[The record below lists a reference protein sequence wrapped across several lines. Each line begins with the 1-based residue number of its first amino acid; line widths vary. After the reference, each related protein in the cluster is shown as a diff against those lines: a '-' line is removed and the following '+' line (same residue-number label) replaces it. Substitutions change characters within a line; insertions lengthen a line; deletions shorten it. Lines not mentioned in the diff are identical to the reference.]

1 MEFPVGD
8 VATRRVEFS
17 ASELTGAVGD
27 SVTVL
32 PVVVAVSALTDLRL
46 PVLLLWFGAFQVV
59 WGLRYGAPVSVE
71 PMKALA
77 ALVIAGSLTVP
88 ELAAAGTLAG
98 AVLLAL
104 GTVGALGALAD
115 RIDAAVIRGV
125 QLAVALVLARTGLE
139 LGAGAPK
146 TALAAALVGG
156 TVVALGYRRAAALVV
171 LAAGVGLAATKT
183 GAPSLA
189 VPEFGTAVAVDGG
202 VGAALD
208 GGIEAAFAPTPDAL
222 AATSAQLAM
231 TVGNAAVATSLLLD
245 DLYDVDVSPDELAT
259 SMGAMNL
266 LAVPLGALPMCH
278 GSGGVA
284 GKHAFGARTAGANL
298 VLGVLYAGA
307 ALGAAELVAA
317 FPMAALGVVLA
328 LVAVELGRASLD
340 TDSLGLTVG
349 VGVLGLATN
358 VGLAFVAGIAASV
371 ALKRMQE
378 AA

>member
-1 MEFPVGD
+1 MGVSTADLWDRRPTLAAGD
-8 VATRRVEFS
+8 V
-17 ASELTGAVGD
+17 TGAVGD

-59 WGLRYGAPVSVE
+59 WGVLYGAPVSVE

-88 ELAAAGTLAG
+88 ELALAGTISG
-98 AVLLAL
+98 VVLLAL
-104 GTVGALGALAD
+104 GSVGALGALAD
-115 RIDAAVIRGV
+115 RIDPAVIRGV

-139 LGAGAPK
+139 LGAGAPG
-146 TALAAALVGG
+146 TALGAAAVGG
-156 TVVALGYRRAAALVV
+156 AVVALGYRRAAALAV
-171 LAAGVGLAATKT
+171 LAVGVGMAATQT
-183 GAPSLA
+183 GAPSVGIPDFDVGILRGGA
-189 VPEFGTAVAVDGG
+189 GVAVA
-202 VGAALD
+202 A
-208 GGIEAAFAPTPDAL
+208 EAATDDAFAVTADAL
-222 AATSAQLAM
+222 AATGAQLAM

-245 DLYDVDVSPDELAT
+245 DLYDADVSPDELAT

-298 VLGVLYAGA
+298 ILGVLYAAA
-307 ALGAAELVAA
+307 ALGAAQLVAA

-328 LVAVELGRASLD
+328 LVAVELGKASLD
-340 TDSLGLTVG
+340 TDSLGLTAG
-349 VGVLGLATN
+349 VGTLGLATN
-358 VGLAFVAGIAASV
+358 VGLAFVAGIAASA
-371 ALKRMQE
+371 ALKRLRS
-378 AA
+378 

>member
-1 MEFPVGD
+1 MDFSAGYLADRRLALSTGD
-8 VATRRVEFS
+8 V
-17 ASELTGAVGD
+17 TGAVGD

-32 PVVVAVSALTDLRL
+32 PVVVAVSALTELRL
-46 PVLLLWFGAFQVV
+46 SVLLLWFGAFQVV

-88 ELAAAGTLAG
+88 ELAVAGTLAG
-98 AVLLAL
+98 AVLLAF
-104 GTVGALGALAD
+104 GAAGALGALAE

-125 QLAVALVLARTGLE
+125 QLAVALLLARTGVE

-146 TALAAALVGG
+146 TALAAAVVGVG
-156 TVVALGYRRAAALVV
+156 VVALGYRRASALVV
-171 LAAGVGLAATKT
+171 LAFGTALAAAEI

-189 VPEFGTAVAVDGG
+189 VPAFGASVPSAS
-202 VGAALD
+202 AL
-208 GGIEAAFAPTPDAL
+208 ALTTDAL
-222 AATSAQLAM
+222 SATGAQLAM
-231 TVGNAAVATSLLLD
+231 TVGNAAVATSLLLS
-245 DLYDVDVSPDELAT
+245 DLFEADVSPDELAT

-266 LAVPLGALPMCH
+266 LSVPLGAFPMCH

-298 VLGVLYAGA
+298 VLGGLYAAA

-328 LVAVELGRASLD
+328 LVAVELGKASLD

-358 VGLAFVAGIAASV
+358 VGVAFAAGIASSV
-371 ALKRMQE
+371 AVKRLRSVE
-378 AA
+378 RPS